1 LKRAEEYRESV
12 AALQRTVYYLGQTI
26 SDVTAFPAT
35 APHVNAA
42 AEAYAIAFEPEHQD
56 LAVAYSDLCGS
67 PVNRFTYIHKSPEDL
82 VKKVRLLR
90 SLGQRTGTCFQ
101 RCAGWDALHT
111 MYILTYEI
119 DRKYGT
125 TYHER
130 YLRFLRY
137 VQEND
142 LMVAAG
148 MTDPKGDRSRPPC
161 QQIDPDLYLRVVS
174 VRHDGIVVRGAKA
187 HQTGGVNA
195 HEVLVL
201 PTTALRQEDRDYA
214 VAFAVPVDTKG
225 LTFVFGRQ
233 TNDGRK
239 LEGGEFDTGNPRFG
253 MVGGEALIVF
263 DDVFVP
269 MERVFML
276 GEFDMAGRG
285 VEVFA
290 STHRQNYG
298 GCKVGVMDCLIG
310 ATSLIARYHGVD
322 RASHIRDKLAEMVH
336 LNETLFGCA
345 LAAGLQAVKTPSG
358 AYMAHPLLANTVKL
372 NVTRYIYEIARLAHD
387 ITGGILA
394 TLPSE
399 ADFRHPAVGPLVAKY
414 LQTVPGV
421 PPENRFRVIRLIEC
435 LTGTAALVEAM
446 HGAGSP
452 QAQKVLLLRQANL
465 AHKEELALKLCGL
478 AP

>member
-1 LKRAEEYRESV
+1 LKRAEDYKKSIGSLR
-12 AALQRTVYYLGQTI
+12 RPVYYRGELV
-26 SDVTAFPAT
+26 SDVTSSPAT

-42 AEAYAIAFEPEHQD
+42 AETYAMAFEPEYED
-56 LAVAYSDLCGS
+56 LALAHSELLS
-67 PVNRFTYIHKSPEDL
+67 RRVNRFTYIHHSPEDL
-82 VKKVRLLR
+82 VKKIRLLR
-90 SLGQRTGTCFQ
+90 AMGQRTGTCFQ

-119 DRKYGT
+119 DQKYGT

-130 YLRFLRY
+130 YLDFLRH

-148 MTDPKGDRSRPPC
+148 MTDPKGDRSRPPG
-161 QQIDPDLYLRVVS
+161 QQVDPDLYLRVVS
-174 VRHDGIVVRGAKA
+174 VKEDGIVVRGAKA
-187 HQTGGVNA
+187 HQTGAVNA
-195 HEVLVL
+195 HEVMVL
-201 PTTALRQEDRDYA
+201 PTTALREEDRDYA
-214 VAFAVPVDTKG
+214 VAFAIPADTPG

-239 LEGGEFDTGNPRFG
+239 LEGEGWDAGNRRFG
-253 MVGGEALIVF
+253 MVGGEALIIF
-263 DDVFVP
+263 DDVLVP

-276 GEFDMAGRG
+276 REFDMAGRG

-290 STHRQNYG
+290 STHRQSYG
-298 GCKVGVMDCLIG
+298 GCKTGVMDCLIG
-310 ATSLIARYHGVD
+310 ATSLLAKYHGVD
-322 RASHIRDKLAEMVH
+322 RASHVRDKLAEMVH

-345 LAAGLQAVKTPSG
+345 LAAGLQALRTPSG

-372 NVTRYIYEIARLAHD
+372 NATRFIYEIARLAHD
-387 ITGGILA
+387 ISGGILA

-399 ADFRHPAVGPLVAKY
+399 IDFRHPVIGPQIRKY
-414 LQTVPGV
+414 LQTAPGV
-421 PPENRFRVIRLIEC
+421 RPEDRFRLIRLIES
-435 LTGTAALVEAM
+435 LTGTAALVEVM

-465 AHKEELALKLCGL
+465 AHKEQLALRLCSPD
-478 AP
+478 A